1 VNQSVLFD
9 EENDNKKVYRTISLG
24 GGLILKIFEGV
35 SPTAT
40 LLRFDIPIKE
50 ISLSDKV
57 DKRLLVVEAV
67 EQGAK
72 KSVLAS
78 TLNISRQTIHN
89 YVESKKHF
97 GIEGL
102 IKNYSYQKSKS
113 KRKHREENA
122 DKGLCGNKAK
132 QLTEIRKKAKEEQ
145 CQGTFRFSFE
155 DGQKSLPIDINDQ
168 PFSKEHGWKNT
179 RYAGVFLY
187 IVTLVAESRWLE
199 LIIGLYGKSYK
210 IFTVFLLMAARN
222 IRSIEQVKNIRSHE
236 AEVVPGIKHLPT
248 KNYIWEWFYNAAKKG
263 KARVLQMDYF
273 RHQLVTGRVG
283 IWLWFTDGHLL
294 PYTGRKKVHSA
305 YNTQRR
311 MPVPGRTNMVTCD
324 GTGRIVY
331 FEIQEGKGDLR
342 SHIKSLKEKWGR
354 DIPETPIMVFDREGH
369 VTEFFYDL
377 VKSEI
382 PFVTWEKYS
391 DSKKLAEIEDSK
403 FTSSFTFNSKEY
415 AVFEDEKQ
423 LSYSPEGLSD
433 TPPPHFN
440 LRRIYIW
447 NKTSKRRVSG
457 LAWDGKKGM
466 STQECAQ
473 AILSRWG
480 ASENTFKHLKDKHP
494 LHYHPGFK
502 FVNSDKQEISNP
514 EIKEKNE
521 SIKRIKKDLDKY
533 YKKLSK
539 TSESKT
545 IDGKPRKNSV
555 KERLSQN
562 IRNLESELEKQKEEK
577 HRLPERVDV
586 TTLEGYSSFKRI
598 DDEGKYLFDFVTSS
612 VWNVRKQM
620 VDWLRQFFDYENELI
635 DLFYAITECH
645 GWIKNSKKEVIVR
658 LEPLQQP
665 KRRLAQEQLCR
676 KLSSLLART
685 PNGKWLQIEVGGS
698 PL

>member
-1 VNQSVLFD
+1 MNQNKFFD
-9 EENDNKKVYRTISLG
+9 KEIDNKKDHRTISLG
-24 GGLILKIFEGV
+24 SGLILNIFEGI

-67 EQGAK
+67 EKGAK
-72 KSVLAS
+72 KSVLA
-78 TLNISRQTIHN
+78 TALNISRQTIHN

-122 DKGLCGNKAK
+122 NKGLCGNKAK
-132 QLTEIRKKAKEEQ
+132 QLAEIRKKAKEEQ
-145 CQGTFRFSFE
+145 CQNAFRFSFE
-155 DGQKSLPIDINDQ
+155 DGQKPLLIDVDDQ

-187 IVTLVAESRWLE
+187 IVTLVAESKWLK
-199 LIIGLYGKSYK
+199 LIIGLYGKSHN

-222 IRSIEQVKNIRSHE
+222 IRSIEQIKNVSSHE
-236 AEVVPGIKHLPT
+236 AEIVIGLKHLPT
-248 KNYIWEWFYNAAKKG
+248 KNYILEWFYSAAKKG
-263 KARVLQMDYF
+263 KSRILQMDYF
-273 RHQLVTGRVG
+273 RHQIVTGRIG
-283 IWLWFTDGHLL
+283 IWLWFIDGHLL
-294 PYTGRKKVHSA
+294 PYTGQEKVHSA

-324 GTGRIVY
+324 GSGRVAY

-342 SHIKSLKEKWGR
+342 SHIQFLKEKWGQ
-354 DIPETPIMVFDREGH
+354 DVPETPVMVFDREGH
-369 VTEFFYDL
+369 GTEFFYGL

-415 AVFEDEKQ
+415 GVFEDEKQ
-423 LSYSPEGLSD
+423 LSYTPEELPD
-433 TPPPHFN
+433 TPPQLFK

-457 LAWDGKKGM
+457 LAWDGEKDM

-480 ASENTFKHLKDKHP
+480 ASENTFKHFKDRHP

-502 FVNSDKQEISNP
+502 LVNSDKQEISNP
-514 EIKEKNE
+514 EIKEKDE

-545 IDGKPRKNSV
+545 NDGKPRKNSV

-562 IRNLESELEKQKEEK
+562 IRDLESELEKQKEEK
-577 HRLPERVDV
+577 SHLPERVDV
-586 TTLEGYSSFKRI
+586 STLEGYRSFKRV

-612 VWNVRKQM
+612 VWNARKQM

-645 GWIKNSKKEVIVR
+645 GWIKNSQKEVVVR
-658 LEPLQQP
+658 LEPLRQP

-676 KLSSLLART
+676 KLSSLLARA
-685 PNGKWLQIEVGGS
+685 PNGKWLRIEVGGS